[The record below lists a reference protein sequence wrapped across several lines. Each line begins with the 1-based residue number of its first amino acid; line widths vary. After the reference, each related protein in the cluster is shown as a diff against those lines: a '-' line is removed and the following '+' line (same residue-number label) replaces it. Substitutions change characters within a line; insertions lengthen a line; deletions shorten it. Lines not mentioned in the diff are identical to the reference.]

1 MNGPFFVYSFGRL
14 TIKGNMRMNKLDGEK
29 LTLHSDSTLSSREF
43 YKDGRKIGI
52 WEEYSS
58 YGSLTRRTY
67 YNNHGKFIKREIFD
81 QRGNLSRTEYEEKK
95 Y

>member
-1 MNGPFFVYSFGRL
+1 
-14 TIKGNMRMNKLDGEK
+14 MNKLDGEK

-58 YGSLTRRTY
+58 YGSLIRRTY